1 LGKSLF
7 ANWRYLEDGSENPD
21 FVLNQ
26 ESAKGREILLA
37 GDNFGCGSS
46 REHAPWALSAWGF
59 RVIISTSFADIFR
72 NKALKNGLLL
82 ITVSPQTH
90 EQMLAKSA
98 GDADMQVEVDLSA
111 QTMSMPAS
119 EIISFD
125 IDAFSKRCLLEGMD
139 QLEYILS
146 FEEAI
151 ATHEEGN
158 AK

>member
-1 LGKSLF
+1 
-7 ANWRYLEDGSENPD
+7 
-21 FVLNQ
+21 
-26 ESAKGREILLA
+26 
-37 GDNFGCGSS
+37 
-46 REHAPWALSAWGF
+46 
-59 RVIISTSFADIFR
+59 
-72 NKALKNGLLL
+72 
-82 ITVSPQTH
+82 
-90 EQMLAKSA
+90 MLAKSA